1 MFFQVCCFKNAGV
14 AGYVKGFETVQLEN
28 RQVIWCSYLEIGV
41 LDSAPCFSLGIVYTV
56 RGAAKRHEICQ
67 I

>member
-1 MFFQVCCFKNAGV
+1 MATSINDNAADENQASQGV
-14 AGYVKGFETVQLEN
+14 
-28 RQVIWCSYLEIGV
+28 SYLLFGV